1 MLQKNFFFLNF
12 KYGNETSSLQQNSK
26 YCAPS
31 QKICILHNL
40 CYTKDTKRAERQLDS
55 NVDR

>member
-40 CYTKDTKRAERQLDS
+40 CYTKDTKRAEL
-55 NVDR
+55 